1 MILDDGRFLHFFQY
15 RTKPAL
21 VCVCMRLLLDQVL
34 EGISICPLLRVG
46 RSVPDC
52 GEMPQTQP
60 VLHALFTAGLLLLSA
75 LVRR

>member
-1 MILDDGRFLHFFQY
+1 MIILYDFLQHW
-15 RTKPAL
+15 TGAVL

-34 EGISICPLLRVG
+34 EGISVCPLFRVG
-46 RSVPDC
+46 RSVPDG

-60 VLHALFTAGLLLLSA
+60 VLHALLTAGLLLLSA